1 MTRDE
6 ILEDL
11 KYFSFRN
18 RPSTLLTELE
28 EKVKKAEQDNID
40 VAVYT
45 TMFNKVKVIY
55 DSGKYYMDFLMD
67 NFMDVDYSL
76 EATEGF
82 LEYSVEEVLTVLKAE
97 EILKKA

>member
-18 RPSTLLTELE
+18 RPSMLLAELE

-45 TMFNKVKVIY
+45 TIFNKVKVIY

-82 LEYSVEEVLTVLKAE
+82 LEYSLEEVLTVLKAE

>member
-18 RPSTLLTELE
+18 RPSTLLVELE

-45 TMFNKVKVIY
+45 TIFNKVKVIY

>member
-18 RPSTLLTELE
+18 RPSTLLAELE

-40 VAVYT
+40 MAVYT

>member
-18 RPSTLLTELE
+18 RSSTLLVELE

-45 TMFNKVKVIY
+45 TIFNKVKVIY

>member
-18 RPSTLLTELE
+18 RPSRLLVELE

-45 TMFNKVKVIY
+45 TIFNKVKVIY

-76 EATEGF
+76 EATEEF
-82 LEYSVEEVLTVLKAE
+82 LEYSLEEVLTVLKAE

>member
-1 MTRDE
+1 
-6 ILEDL
+6 
-11 KYFSFRN
+11 
-18 RPSTLLTELE
+18 
-28 EKVKKAEQDNID
+28 
-40 VAVYT
+40 
-45 TMFNKVKVIY
+45 
-55 DSGKYYMDFLMD
+55 MD

>member
-11 KYFSFRN
+11 KYYSFRN
-18 RPSTLLTELE
+18 RPSKLVAELE
-28 EKVKKAEQDNID
+28 AKQKAAEPDNID
-40 VAVYT
+40 MAVRT
-45 TMFNKVKVIY
+45 TVLNKVKVIY

-82 LEYSVEEVLTVLKAE
+82 LEYSVEEVLAVLKAE
-97 EILKKA
+97 DILKKA

>member
-18 RPSTLLTELE
+18 RPSMLLAELE

-45 TMFNKVKVIY
+45 TIFNKVKVIY